1 MANAKPHTH
10 AMEVRRSNYES
21 RVIVLKYGDQQK
33 KVWERV
39 PGFKG
44 RTKRKM
50 KRMIKRHDRMSV
62 KTAIPLAHAEELA
75 EQVNAAA
82 LTREVYASGGYSARV
97 YECVSTKEVWLK
109 NLKPW
114 KHKHDQEVH
123 TTPEALLILDKQK
136 GNAA

>member
-21 RVIVLKYGDQQK
+21 HVIVLNYGDQQK

-62 KTAIPLAHAEELA
+62 KTAVPLIHAEELA
-75 EQVNAAA
+75 KQINAAA
-82 LTREVYASGGYSARV
+82 LTKEITTNSYSDRI
-97 YECVSTKEVWLK
+97 YERISTKEVWLK

-123 TTPEALLILDKQK
+123 MTTEAQLILDKKK